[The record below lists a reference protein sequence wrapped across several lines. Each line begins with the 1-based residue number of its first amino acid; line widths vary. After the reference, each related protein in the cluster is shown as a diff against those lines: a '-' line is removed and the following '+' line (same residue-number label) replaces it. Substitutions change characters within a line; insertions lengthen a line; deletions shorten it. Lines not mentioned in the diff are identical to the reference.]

1 MSKFATLFVFWI
13 VIAGT
18 TAASTDA
25 KSSSEVAGHENV
37 DFEDFDNYFD
47 NFEES
52 AEDTLS
58 LYADG
63 NGDYRSTHLTPLT
76 PKFLTASMDRVLD
89 GFRMICLMELLDHK
103 RLSELRES
111 DVEWFG
117 MIEMTIKLDKY
128 IDAILTWVDRQK
140 AKSLGNSPS
149 EQKTKLTEDL
159 KTVLD
164 YLKEK
169 FNKHNK
175 SIDTFPKQGGD
186 FWEFVQKKLDLED
199 FRTNHTS
206 GEDKIIWFKD
216 NLREI
221 IRDNAKL
228 LETAVI
234 PAGLQSP
241 TDLDLRRIDKFFET
255 LETRVDASKD
265 SSVFSIELRMDSLD
279 KLHSEYA
286 GNQDV
291 PTVDNLNKFHATFET
306 IKKLRWDL
314 IRRFEA
320 LVLASEDHDLIG
332 FQDQMQTLLGSKTK
346 YIYDINSRIDTLT
359 GVFVPQI
366 LLAMHKSM
374 EPVTSPEN
382 KDLEFEAR
390 KDSYGE
396 ALTLFRGARS
406 LQKLIDEW
414 PKTIEKE
421 WERKL
426 LIKAEVAKA
435 DDIDTPEP
443 SVTEKVAKEESPTV
457 PTSNDFHLFDD
468 MLTPLLIVVMLLC
481 FFFVMYNIFL

>member
-89 GFRMICLMELLDHK
+89 AFRKICLLELLDHK
-103 RLSELRES
+103 KLSELREEES
-111 DVEWFG
+111 DAEWVG
-117 MIEMTIKLDKY
+117 MIEMTLELDKY

-206 GEDKIIWFKD
+206 GEVKIFRFKD
-216 NLREI
+216 NLQKI
-221 IRDNAKL
+221 IHAHAEL
-228 LETAVI
+228 LKTAVI
-234 PAGLQSP
+234 PVGLQSP

-320 LVLASEDHDLIG
+320 LVAIASEDHDLIDKLPDL
-332 FQDQMQTLLGSKTK
+332 QDQNLMQTLLDSKTE
-346 YIYDINSRIDTLT
+346 YYLDDINGRIRTLT

-366 LLAMHKSM
+366 
-374 EPVTSPEN
+374 
-382 KDLEFEAR
+382 
-390 KDSYGE
+390 
-396 ALTLFRGARS
+396 
-406 LQKLIDEW
+406 
-414 PKTIEKE
+414 
-421 WERKL
+421 
-426 LIKAEVAKA
+426 
-435 DDIDTPEP
+435 
-443 SVTEKVAKEESPTV
+443 
-457 PTSNDFHLFDD
+457 
-468 MLTPLLIVVMLLC
+468 
-481 FFFVMYNIFL
+481 

>member
-206 GEDKIIWFKD
+206 GEVKIFRFKD
-216 NLREI
+216 NLQKI
-221 IRDNAKL
+221 IHAHAEL
-228 LETAVI
+228 LKTAVI
-234 PAGLQSP
+234 PKGLQSP
-241 TDLDLRRIDKFFET
+241 TALDLNRIEELFKTLGTIVKDTNKFMPTMSIRERMIALDKFHSHIF
-255 LETRVDASKD
+255 LSK
-265 SSVFSIELRMDSLD
+265 
-279 KLHSEYA
+279 YA
-286 GNQDV
+286 GNKDV
-291 PTVDNLNKFHATFET
+291 PKVDNLKKFRATFET
-306 IKKLRWDL
+306 SKKLRWNL

-320 LVLASEDHDLIG
+320 LVLASEDHDLIDKLPDL
-332 FQDQMQTLLGSKTK
+332 QDRNLMQTILGSKME
-346 YIYDINSRIDTLT
+346 YLNDINDRISTLT

-366 LLAMHKSM
+366 LLAMHESM
-374 EPVTSPEN
+374 E
-382 KDLEFEAR
+382 LAR
-390 KDSYGE
+390 KGSYQDAGV
-396 ALTLFRGARS
+396 LFSAARS